1 MYKRQITPS
10 SLTLLLSL
18 RLRRH
23 LFIFF
28 AAETSRGVR
37 HLDVELTSALDD
49 GLAVE
54 RGHIVRDFGAVLA
67 VVHEEK
73 VKILHVVHNELQET
87 VRQQVTS
94 LLGRAVTDVWH
105 RRQALKLTALT
116 RVNTL
121 RASP

>member
-1 MYKRQITPS
+1 M
-10 SLTLLLSL
+10 
-18 RLRRH
+18 
-23 LFIFF
+23 
-28 AAETSRGVR
+28 
-37 HLDVELTSALDD
+37 
-49 GLAVE
+49 
-54 RGHIVRDFGAVLA
+54 RDFGAVLA

>member
-1 MYKRQITPS
+1 M
-10 SLTLLLSL
+10 
-18 RLRRH
+18 
-23 LFIFF
+23 
-28 AAETSRGVR
+28 
-37 HLDVELTSALDD
+37 
-49 GLAVE
+49 
-54 RGHIVRDFGAVLA
+54 RDFGAVLA

-73 VKILHVVHNELQET
+73 VKIPHVVHDELQET

-94 LLGRAVTDVWH
+94 LLGRAITDVRH